1 MLLLS
6 WLPTS
11 LVTYTELFYIL
22 PCTGYTSVLLIHLL
36 FQDRIGCF
44 IWELSTFPPCPAL
57 SRSVRYPGPFCSSH
71 LWSAR
76 LQPTLICDFR
86 AVPALCRSV
95 WYPGLVPSRPLS
107 GNQPSLAREA
117 PVSGL
122 GTSLRS
128 SPGISGWV
136 RPVRQPLRLRSR
148 QPLRFRI
155 LAISKSHSLP
165 R

>member
-1 MLLLS
+1 MDSNQSHHAL
-6 WLPTS
+6 TAA
-11 LVTYTELFYIL
+11 
-22 PCTGYTSVLLIHLL
+22 SVLLVSANVNLR
-36 FQDRIGCF
+36 FQGC
-44 IWELSTFPPCPAL
+44 A
-57 SRSVRYPGPFCSSH
+57 GP
-71 LWSAR
+71 
-76 LQPTLICDFR
+76 
-86 AVPALCRSV
+86 VPLCV
-95 WYPGLVPSRPLS
+95 VPWS